1 MSEEVQGIAIVG
13 LAGRFPGAQN
23 VAEFWRNLVA
33 GRETIS
39 QLTDEQLAAAGFDAK
54 ALRAD
59 PNFVAARGVLDR
71 PEWFDAAFFGI
82 TPKEAEVMDPQQRV
96 FLEECWT
103 ALEDAGI
110 DPARPPG
117 AIGVFAGMS
126 NNTYWRENAGT
137 RPDLIESVGWLT
149 AMMGNE
155 KDYLATRVAYKFDLR
170 GPAIS
175 LYTACSTSL
184 VAVCQACTSLLNF
197 HCDAAL
203 AGGISITFP
212 QERGYETQEGGIT
225 SPDGHCRTFDTRS
238 AGTVFSHGVGVV
250 VLKRLADALDAGDQI
265 YAVIKGHALNNDGA
279 QKVSFTAPSVDGHTE
294 VIAMAQALA
303 DFPPESISYV
313 EAHGTATPLGDPIEI
328 AGLTQAF
335 RAGSDRRAFCAIGS
349 VKTNIGHLDAA
360 AGVAGLIKTALAL
373 RHRQIPASL
382 HFTSPNPQLEL
393 ESSPFFVQT
402 ALSDWP
408 EGSTPRRAGVSSF
421 GVGGTNAHVV
431 LEEAPSILVPPATA
445 NPEDP
450 QLIVLSARS
459 LRALEDATDHLV
471 RYLRTHEEACL
482 GDIAAIL
489 QQGRHTFGFRR
500 FVVAKTI
507 AEAARLLRRR
517 DRRHVWTTTP
527 KGGSPEFGTAAKDFL
542 TLLGRRWLGGEVID
556 WSTLHVG
563 RARRKISL
571 PTYPFERHRYWA
583 EPHQTPIPI
592 VAPLPSVPD
601 EVPKEPGD
609 LFAQLKTEL
618 TTLSGLD
625 VGGASAETTLVDLGF
640 DSLFLTQVA
649 IALQKKFGVRLRFR
663 QFLDELAT
671 LGALTE
677 YLRVHGQSSTQAV
690 PAAAAPKIVPAPAA
704 TPAPA
709 RLLAHGPFRKIDT
722 SAAAE
727 FTGTQQQHVDDLIAR
742 YTARTAGSK
751 RFTAENRA
759 RFADPRAVS
768 GFRRTWK
775 EMVYP
780 LVADRSLGSKLWDID
795 GHEYTDIT
803 LGFGQILLGHRPSF
817 LVEAVERQLHS
828 GIEIGPTSPLT
839 ADVVNLMCEFTG
851 MARVGFCNTGSEAV
865 MAAIRVSRTVSGR
878 DKIVMFA
885 GAYHGIFDEVLI
897 RPAGLDG
904 AAAAIAPGIPA
915 TGISNVL
922 VLDYGEESAL
932 ELIRRHAHEIAAV
945 LVEPVQSRRPGLQP
959 REFLHALRKVTAEH
973 EIALVFDEVVTGFRC
988 HPGGAQAWFGIR
1000 ADLATYGK
1008 VLGGGMP
1015 IGIVAGSP
1023 HYMDALDGGAWNFGD
1038 DSFPEVGVTFFAG
1051 TFVRH
1056 PLALAAAKAVLT
1068 HLKQAGPTLQ
1078 EKLNT
1083 TAEIFVGGLN
1093 DYLAERGTPLR
1104 WSRFSSMYHLI
1115 LPPELK
1121 YAGLLFTHL
1130 RLRGIHAW
1138 EGRPCFLSTA
1148 HTAEDL
1154 ARVGQAFRESVDALC
1169 SVGLLGDANSG
1180 ISIPANFSETEFPLT
1195 EAQQELLLVDRI
1207 GGDATSAF
1215 NESITIR
1222 FRGALDRP
1230 KLSGALQNL
1239 VDRHEALR
1247 TTFAAN
1253 GRTQHVAPSLPITI
1267 SDEDWSTKTADEQA
1281 AALTARIERETT
1293 TPFDLARGPLL
1304 RAILVKLAPDRFD
1317 LILTVHHIVCDGWS
1331 FGTLAN
1337 ELAALYSG
1345 GELPAAT
1352 PFRTYANWLSTRM
1365 RAPEF
1370 AATERYWLDRFASRP
1385 PALDLP
1391 TDAPRPAIRT
1401 YRADRCI
1408 TTLPKPLVASL
1419 QKISSQQRCTLFTTM
1434 LGAFYVLLHRLSG
1447 QDDLVVGIAAAGQ
1460 AAMGRDALVGHCL
1473 NFLPIRAACEN
1484 ARPFTDFLG
1493 TLKTDVLDAFDHQ
1506 DFTLGALLQ
1515 KLALPRDPS
1524 RMPLLGVTFNIDRAA
1539 TSLRFAGVEAEFDI
1553 NRKSRLGFELS
1564 FNLLETDTGW
1574 QLYCAFNRD
1583 LFVPA
1588 TISRWL
1594 GHFETI
1600 LNGIAADP
1608 TKTLGDLPLLTTAE
1622 EHQLTRE
1629 WAQRRPVEYPER
1641 TLHQLFAEQAART
1654 PDAVAVRCEDQQ
1666 LTYAELDRKA
1676 AGLAHHLHQLGVGP
1690 ETIVG
1695 LCLDRSLDL
1704 VVGVLAIL
1712 KAGAAYLP
1720 IDLSY
1725 PPERL
1730 AFMLEDAQAPV
1741 VLTHTSLSARLPE
1754 HGAKVVTIDTFTP
1767 EGEYHDSAA
1776 SADALAYV
1784 IFTSGSTGKPKGCCI
1799 THRNVVRLM
1808 AATHPWFGFDAKDT
1822 WTLFH
1827 SIAFDF
1833 SVWELWGPLLYGGRL
1848 VVVPHAVSRSPEA
1861 FHELLAREKVT
1872 VLNQTPSAFRQLI
1885 AADASQPKL
1894 EKLRLVIF
1902 GGEALEMQSLRPWF
1916 DRYGDAQ
1923 PQLVN
1928 MYGITETTVHVTYRP
1943 LKLSD
1948 VQGGSVIGEAIPD
1961 LEVFVLDQ
1969 ALKPVPIGVP
1979 GEMFVGG
1986 AGLARGYL
1994 RRPELTAQRFIEHPW
2009 RSGERL
2015 YRTGD
2020 LARFLPDRDIEYL
2033 GRIDQQVKI
2042 RGFRIELGEIESVL
2056 LKHEAIREAVVIARD
2071 QRLLAYLVPKIPGV
2085 LPAANELR
2093 THLKAALPDYMVPAA
2108 FVPLERVPLTNNGKT
2123 DVRALPEP
2131 AAETGGDRPV
2141 GRAETTLHL
2150 ELIELWETLLKRK
2163 PIGIHDDFFELG
2175 GHSLLAAQ
2183 MLTTLEQRHGRR
2195 VPFAVLFEQA
2205 TIAHLSAWLVGEERR
2220 LSIETPIVPIQTQG
2234 NKTPLFFLHGDFS
2247 GGGFFCRHLA
2257 RYIGSDRPFYA
2268 IHPHGLHGE
2277 LPPTTIEAMAAER
2290 LEAVRRIQPYGPYLL
2305 GGFCNGAIVA
2315 FEMARQLESMGE
2327 SVPAIIMFGAD
2338 GSNFRYRHVDALAR
2352 SLSSLFQDSEANR
2365 AERFLRWR
2373 AQARKVEDWGRSQLL
2388 RFRAATRDAGHI
2400 PRRAAELL
2408 RKWTGTNGNGNTP
2421 TLELGN
2427 GCAALED
2434 ATPKVERAYITGLT
2448 AYVPGSVAS
2457 RLILLWPEEDPA
2469 PGGKYPAYGWE
2480 SVSTD
2485 SRVITVP
2492 GEHHSAIALEQ
2503 NLRVVA
2509 DHVRKELDAVD
2520 PEPVE
2525 DEVP

>member
-1 MSEEVQGIAIVG
+1 MILPPHESESCYRLTPLQQGMLYHAVAAPGTGVDIEQMVVTISAPVDTARLKAAWEQVVARHQILRTAFRWETAPLQEVASRVEVPWTEEDWSNLSADDQEK
-13 LAGRFPGAQN
+13 RF
-23 VAEFWRNLVA
+23 AEFLHRD
-33 GRETIS
+33 RI
-39 QLTDEQLAAAGFDAK
+39 AGFTM
-54 ALRAD
+54 
-59 PNFVAARGVLDR
+59 DR
-71 PEWFDAAFFGI
+71 PPLLRLQWLRHDAEKFRLI
-82 TPKEAEVMDPQQRV
+82 
-96 FLEECWT
+96 WT
-103 ALEDAGI
+103 FHHALLDGRSFPLVLGE
-110 DPARPPG
+110 
-117 AIGVFAGMS
+117 VFALYDGEPLGPVPPPYRYFVEWLGARDFKAS
-126 NNTYWRENAGT
+126 ESFWRT
-137 RPDLIESVGWLT
+137 R
-149 AMMGNE
+149 
-155 KDYLATRVAYKFDLR
+155 F
-170 GPAIS
+170 
-175 LYTACSTSL
+175 
-184 VAVCQACTSLLNF
+184 
-197 HCDAAL
+197 
-203 AGGISITFP
+203 GG
-212 QERGYETQEGGIT
+212 
-225 SPDGHCRTFDTRS
+225 
-238 AGTVFSHGVGVV
+238 
-250 VLKRLADALDAGDQI
+250 
-265 YAVIKGHALNNDGA
+265 
-279 QKVSFTAPSVDGHTE
+279 FTAPTPIPVEHLGECATTPSQGEADLALSTTLTAQLRTLATE
-294 VIAMAQALA
+294 HGFTLNTLVQGAWALLLGRYSGEDDVVFGVTRACRRGTVEEAEDMVGLFINTLPLRVALPAKAELLPWLKELRAQWVAMR
-303 DFPPESISYV
+303 EH
-313 EAHGTATPLGDPIEI
+313 EHTPLAQVQAWSDVGGGRTLFDTLVVFENYELNATLQSRGDAWKNRHFRLHEQTNFALTLAAYAGEELLLRIEY
-328 AGLTQAF
+328 
-335 RAGSDRRAFCAIGS
+335 DRSRFAPETIERLL
-349 VKTNIGHLDAA
+349 GHL
-360 AGVAGLIKTALAL
+360 
-373 RHRQIPASL
+373 S
-382 HFTSPNPQLEL
+382 
-393 ESSPFFVQT
+393 
-402 ALSDWP
+402 
-408 EGSTPRRAGVSSF
+408 
-421 GVGGTNAHVV
+421 
-431 LEEAPSILVPPATA
+431 
-445 NPEDP
+445 
-450 QLIVLSARS
+450 
-459 LRALEDATDHLV
+459 
-471 RYLRTHEEACL
+471 
-482 GDIAAIL
+482 
-489 QQGRHTFGFRR
+489 
-500 FVVAKTI
+500 
-507 AEAARLLRRR
+507 
-517 DRRHVWTTTP
+517 
-527 KGGSPEFGTAAKDFL
+527 
-542 TLLGRRWLGGEVID
+542 TLLG
-556 WSTLHVG
+556 
-563 RARRKISL
+563 
-571 PTYPFERHRYWA
+571 
-583 EPHQTPIPI
+583 
-592 VAPLPSVPD
+592 
-601 EVPKEPGD
+601 
-609 LFAQLKTEL
+609 
-618 TTLSGLD
+618 
-625 VGGASAETTLVDLGF
+625 
-640 DSLFLTQVA
+640 
-649 IALQKKFGVRLRFR
+649 
-663 QFLDELAT
+663 
-671 LGALTE
+671 
-677 YLRVHGQSSTQAV
+677 
-690 PAAAAPKIVPAPAA
+690 
-704 TPAPA
+704 
-709 RLLAHGPFRKIDT
+709 
-722 SAAAE
+722 
-727 FTGTQQQHVDDLIAR
+727 
-742 YTARTAGSK
+742 
-751 RFTAENRA
+751 
-759 RFADPRAVS
+759 
-768 GFRRTWK
+768 
-775 EMVYP
+775 
-780 LVADRSLGSKLWDID
+780 
-795 GHEYTDIT
+795 
-803 LGFGQILLGHRPSF
+803 
-817 LVEAVERQLHS
+817 
-828 GIEIGPTSPLT
+828 
-839 ADVVNLMCEFTG
+839 
-851 MARVGFCNTGSEAV
+851 
-865 MAAIRVSRTVSGR
+865 
-878 DKIVMFA
+878 
-885 GAYHGIFDEVLI
+885 
-897 RPAGLDG
+897 
-904 AAAAIAPGIPA
+904 
-915 TGISNVL
+915 
-922 VLDYGEESAL
+922 
-932 ELIRRHAHEIAAV
+932 
-945 LVEPVQSRRPGLQP
+945 
-959 REFLHALRKVTAEH
+959 
-973 EIALVFDEVVTGFRC
+973 
-988 HPGGAQAWFGIR
+988 
-1000 ADLATYGK
+1000 
-1008 VLGGGMP
+1008 
-1015 IGIVAGSP
+1015 
-1023 HYMDALDGGAWNFGD
+1023 
-1038 DSFPEVGVTFFAG
+1038 
-1051 TFVRH
+1051 
-1056 PLALAAAKAVLT
+1056 
-1068 HLKQAGPTLQ
+1068 
-1078 EKLNT
+1078 
-1083 TAEIFVGGLN
+1083 
-1093 DYLAERGTPLR
+1093 
-1104 WSRFSSMYHLI
+1104 SM
-1115 LPPELK
+1115 
-1121 YAGLLFTHL
+1121 
-1130 RLRGIHAW
+1130 
-1138 EGRPCFLSTA
+1138 
-1148 HTAEDL
+1148 
-1154 ARVGQAFRESVDALC
+1154 
-1169 SVGLLGDANSG
+1169 
-1180 ISIPANFSETEFPLT
+1180 
-1195 EAQQELLLVDRI
+1195 
-1207 GGDATSAF
+1207 
-1215 NESITIR
+1215 
-1222 FRGALDRP
+1222 
-1230 KLSGALQNL
+1230 
-1239 VDRHEALR
+1239 
-1247 TTFAAN
+1247 
-1253 GRTQHVAPSLPITI
+1253 
-1267 SDEDWSTKTADEQA
+1267 
-1281 AALTARIERETT
+1281 
-1293 TPFDLARGPLL
+1293 
-1304 RAILVKLAPDRFD
+1304 
-1317 LILTVHHIVCDGWS
+1317 
-1331 FGTLAN
+1331 
-1337 ELAALYSG
+1337 
-1345 GELPAAT
+1345 
-1352 PFRTYANWLSTRM
+1352 
-1365 RAPEF
+1365 
-1370 AATERYWLDRFASRP
+1370 
-1385 PALDLP
+1385 
-1391 TDAPRPAIRT
+1391 
-1401 YRADRCI
+1401 
-1408 TTLPKPLVASL
+1408 
-1419 QKISSQQRCTLFTTM
+1419 
-1434 LGAFYVLLHRLSG
+1434 
-1447 QDDLVVGIAAAGQ
+1447 
-1460 AAMGRDALVGHCL
+1460 
-1473 NFLPIRAACEN
+1473 
-1484 ARPFTDFLG
+1484 
-1493 TLKTDVLDAFDHQ
+1493 
-1506 DFTLGALLQ
+1506 
-1515 KLALPRDPS
+1515 
-1524 RMPLLGVTFNIDRAA
+1524 
-1539 TSLRFAGVEAEFDI
+1539 
-1553 NRKSRLGFELS
+1553 
-1564 FNLLETDTGW
+1564 
-1574 QLYCAFNRD
+1574 
-1583 LFVPA
+1583 
-1588 TISRWL
+1588 
-1594 GHFETI
+1594 
-1600 LNGIAADP
+1600 ADP

-1622 EHQLTRE
+1622 EHQLTHE

-1641 TLHQLFAEQAART
+1641 TLHQLFGEQAART